1 MSQDGFIPLE
11 WQEVAVSEMERR
23 SFEIYIEDS
32 KRRTTR
38 HFSKR
43 EVSKNIIEKAILTA
57 GTDLMAPIYNHGH
70 GLQYLIRN

>member
-1 MSQDGFIPLE
+1 MGQEGFIPLE
-11 WQEVAVSEMERR
+11 WQDVPVSEMERR
-23 SFEIYIEDS
+23 CFEIYIEAS

-57 GTDLMAPIYNHGH
+57 GTAPNGAHYNHGH